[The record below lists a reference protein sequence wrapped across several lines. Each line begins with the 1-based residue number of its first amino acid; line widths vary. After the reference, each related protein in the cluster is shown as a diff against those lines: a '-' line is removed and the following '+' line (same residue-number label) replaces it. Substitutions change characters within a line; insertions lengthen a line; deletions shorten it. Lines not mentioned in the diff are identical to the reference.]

1 MRELSIKMPI
11 PDRLIEMF
19 SDANKVSEDEAVM
32 HFENLFQ
39 NLINLMMP
47 GIMKA
52 MDETIK

>member
-19 SDANKVSEDEAVM
+19 ADANKVSEDEAAM